1 MASWFGRKAP
11 ARVPT
16 DTVVPLRYWDDNVA
30 LKSLVVFSLSRF
42 DEALDAGKLHSSLER
57 LISRK
62 GWRKLGAR
70 LRKNVSILHQREW

>member
-1 MASWFGRKAP
+1 MKSRFGRKTP

-16 DTVVPLRYWDDNVA
+16 DTVVPLRYWDDTTV

-42 DEALDAGKLHSSLER
+42 DAALDAETLHTSLER
-57 LISRK
+57 LLSRR

-70 LRKNVSILHQREW
+70 LRKSVSSTEL